1 MAAKLP
7 VRQGDTDTVSF
18 MTHGYDPDLASWSPF
33 HGAVYAVLLSLA
45 RIMALGG
52 NWRKSYLTLQEYF
65 EKLTDEKSWGK
76 PAAAL
81 LGAFLVQHKL
91 EIGAIGGKDSMSGT
105 FNELHVPPTLV
116 SFAVCPGRASETVSD
131 EWKSRGHAIVLF
143 DVPRDKEGMPDLDA
157 FQKNGDFLYRQV
169 QAGKIYSMKAV
180 DGGGIAAAAA
190 DMSFGNGIGAV
201 FL

>member
-65 EKLTDEKSWGK
+65 EKLTDEKAGENRRQPFS
-76 PAAAL
+76 
-81 LGAFLVQHKL
+81 
-91 EIGAIGGKDSMSGT
+91 
-105 FNELHVPPTLV
+105 ELFWC
-116 SFAVCPGRASETVSD
+116 SIS
-131 EWKSRGHAIVLF
+131 WKSAPLG
-143 DVPRDKEGMPDLDA
+143 E
-157 FQKNGDFLYRQV
+157 
-169 QAGKIYSMKAV
+169 KIQ
-180 DGGGIAAAAA
+180 
-190 DMSFGNGIGAV
+190 
-201 FL
+201 

>member
-1 MAAKLP
+1 MGSLSQASQQGLSERFDSSIGAASVLMPYGGHFQKTRTDGMAAKLP

-81 LGAFLVQHKL
+81 LGALTSFTQPVITATIAGPAAVRLGLSPNKTAGIISLANTVANACGFTH
-91 EIGAIGGKDSMSGT
+91 
-105 FNELHVPPTLV
+105 PTML
-116 SFAVCPGRASETVSD
+116 AVLALTGVHF
-131 EWKSRGHAIVLF
+131 W
-143 DVPRDKEGMPDLDA
+143 PD
-157 FQKNGDFLYRQV
+157 
-169 QAGKIYSMKAV
+169 
-180 DGGGIAAAAA
+180 
-190 DMSFGNGIGAV
+190 
-201 FL
+201 